1 MEYTYFFFFRY
12 SFICLANAVIFF
24 SSSSVSSSN
33 SLILSY
39 AKLGLTLEIIKTFC
53 DGYINWL
60 ENENNP
66 KELGKFQGDTTDIER
81 VGAIISMEYDLA
93 NDKIK
98 ELEDE
103 TDEEQKKIKVLAK
116 QMKEYLKK
124 KN

>member
-1 MEYTYFFFFRY
+1 MPNIEKEKLDDFY
-12 SFICLANAVIFF
+12 SSCFDWYGKDSKLYPE
-24 SSSSVSSSN
+24 
-33 SLILSY
+33 Y

-103 TDEEQKKIKVLAK
+103 TDEEQKKITALAK
-116 QMKEYLKK
+116 QMKKYLNKK
-124 KN
+124 K

>member
-1 MEYTYFFFFRY
+1 MPNIEKENLDDFY
-12 SFICLANAVIFF
+12 SSCFDWYGMDSKLYPE
-24 SSSSVSSSN
+24 
-33 SLILSY
+33 Y
-39 AKLGLTLEIIKTFC
+39 AKLGLTLENIKIFC

>member
-1 MEYTYFFFFRY
+1 MPNIEKEKIDDFY
-12 SFICLANAVIFF
+12 
-24 SSSSVSSSN
+24 N
-33 SLILSY
+33 SCFEWYGTDSILYPEY
-39 AKLGLTLEIIKTFC
+39 AKLGLTLEIIKIFC

-81 VGAIISMEYDLA
+81 VGVIISMEYDLA

-103 TDEEQKKIKVLAK
+103 TDEEQKKIKALAK

-124 KN
+124 EK

>member
-1 MEYTYFFFFRY
+1 MPNIKKEKLDDFY
-12 SFICLANAVIFF
+12 SSCFDWYGMDSELYPE
-24 SSSSVSSSN
+24 
-33 SLILSY
+33 Y

-103 TDEEQKKIKVLAK
+103 TDEEQKKIKALAK

>member
-1 MEYTYFFFFRY
+1 MPYIEKEKLLYFY
-12 SFICLANAVIFF
+12 SSCFDWYGAN
-24 SSSSVSSSN
+24 SK
-33 SLILSY
+33 LYPEY

-66 KELGKFQGDTTDIER
+66 KELGEFQGDTTDIER

-93 NDKIK
+93 NDKLS

-103 TDEEQKKIKVLAK
+103 TDEEVKKITALAK
-116 QMKEYLKK
+116 KMKEFIND